1 MMFGRKW
8 RKESDRKQILK
19 SAEIVFIF
27 STTSADLKDLL
38 FNEFQDVSLVA
49 GINFHKINAVFELAD
64 IVSE

>member
-19 SAEIVFIF
+19 SAEIVFLF

>member
-19 SAEIVFIF
+19 SAEIVFLF
-27 STTSADLKDLL
+27 STTSANLKDLL

>member
-8 RKESDRKQILK
+8 RKESDQKQILK

>member
-1 MMFGRKW
+1 MFGRKW
-8 RKESDRKQILK
+8 KKESDRKQSLK
-19 SAEIVFIF
+19 SAEIVFLF

-49 GINFHKINAVFELAD
+49 GINFQKINAVFELAD